1 MGRKKAVEFVS
12 PIDRFKNWC
21 GDERVRFVSSMAV
34 FLLSVVMLI
43 GFLSFLFT
51 WKEDQAKFEIGIIR
65 YLCDSDIQ
73 VENWGGKLGAVLAH
87 LFIHN
92 WFGIPSFSFIFLSV
106 LTACKIIKY
115 EPLPYW
121 KAVKHTVI
129 WTVWTSVFL
138 SFVFGD
144 DFFFLGGVFGYE
156 IDYWLETTFQKV
168 GTLLLLLI
176 IAGAILVA
184 TFKNS

>member
-73 VENWGGKLGAVLAH
+73 VENWGGKNHEKTILIDNKILIL
-87 LFIHN
+87 LFELYLN
-92 WFGIPSFSFIFLSV
+92 
-106 LTACKIIKY
+106 
-115 EPLPYW
+115 
-121 KAVKHTVI
+121 
-129 WTVWTSVFL
+129 
-138 SFVFGD
+138 
-144 DFFFLGGVFGYE
+144 
-156 IDYWLETTFQKV
+156 
-168 GTLLLLLI
+168 
-176 IAGAILVA
+176 ILKEELFENYQV
-184 TFKNS
+184 